1 MGNYYLTKKEQERV
15 VLIGVVINN
24 NSIDWK
30 DDNLSELRLLTK
42 TTGVKVVESFTQNL
56 LKPNSTTFIG
66 KGKLE
71 EIAIFIKNNKIDI
84 AVFDND
90 LSASQLRNI
99 EKLIN
104 IRVLDRTHLILDIFA
119 SRAKTA
125 HAKVQVEL
133 AQYQYLLPRLTR
145 MWTHLERQ
153 QGGVGVRGPGEK
165 EIETDRRNIRKKITK
180 LKKELNK
187 IDKQKITQRKSRGNF
202 TRIALVGYTNTGK
215 STILNLLSNSN
226 ILAQNKLF
234 ATLDTTVRKIIIK
247 NKTFLLSDTVG
258 FIHKLPHTLIESFKA
273 TLDEVREADILLH
286 IADISNKDVEHQIN
300 VVNKTLEEIGA
311 GDKKAIL
318 VFNKIDTNIKHSNNP
333 ATHNSNIYNKD
344 VTNNKIF
351 ISAKEKINIEQLK
364 NIIYNNCM

>member
-1 MGNYYLTKKEQERV
+1 MGNYYLTKKERERV
-15 VLIGVVINN
+15 VLIGVMINN
-24 NSIDWK
+24 NSIEWK
-30 DDNLSELRLLTK
+30 DDNLNELRLLTK
-42 TTGVKVVESFTQNL
+42 ATGLEIVESFIQKL
-56 LKPNSTTFIG
+56 SKPNSTTFIG

-71 EIAIFIKNNKIDI
+71 EITIFIKDNNIDI

-99 EKLIN
+99 EKLLN

-180 LKKELNK
+180 LKKELKK

-202 TRIALVGYTNTGK
+202 DRVALVGYTNTGK

-234 ATLDTTVRKIIIK
+234 ATLDTTVRKIVIK
-247 NKTFLLSDTVG
+247 DKTFLLSDTVG

-286 IADISNKDVEHQIN
+286 IADISNKDIEHQIH

-311 GDKKAIL
+311 GDKKTIL
-318 VFNKIDTNIKHSNNP
+318 VLNKIDANTNTENLLSIENNNQK
-333 ATHNSNIYNKD
+333 TD
-344 VTNNKIF
+344 NKIF
-351 ISAKEKINIEQLK
+351 ISAKEKINIKQLK
-364 NIIYNNCM
+364 ELIYNNCKKT